1 VSIGKIKVKPMVD
14 SALEASVKTSSDS
27 PFSFVL
33 HERHRPKPMT
43 HIHTTKQQPRTA
55 ELNRSFITKLSK
67 IIFPNQTNWL
77 VGPERVRQAFVSG
90 SRNIGDLRLFVNG
103 FGAGNS

>member
-1 VSIGKIKVKPMVD
+1 MNKVKPKVD

-33 HERHRPKPMT
+33 HDEHPGRNQCDSFN
-43 HIHTTKQQPRTA
+43 TTKQQPRTA

-67 IIFPNQTNWL
+67 I
-77 VGPERVRQAFVSG
+77 G
-90 SRNIGDLRLFVNG
+90 
-103 FGAGNS
+103 